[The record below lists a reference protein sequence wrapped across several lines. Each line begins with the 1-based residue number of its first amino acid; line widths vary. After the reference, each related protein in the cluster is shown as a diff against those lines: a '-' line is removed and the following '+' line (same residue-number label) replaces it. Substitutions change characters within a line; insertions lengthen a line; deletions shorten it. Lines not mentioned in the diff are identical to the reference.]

1 MLKPYELQYAAFLLG
16 DLQKAR
22 PGYAEACEKGL
33 PALGCRLI
41 SSLSSLQMHN
51 HEEDIWSVR
60 ITLGVRSLGVLDDD
74 TVTWFWVG
82 DHDDYKRFFG

>member
-1 MLKPYELQYAAFLLG
+1 MLKNYEIEYAAIVLG
-16 DLQKAR
+16 DIQKAR
-22 PGYAEACEKGL
+22 PGYAEACE
-33 PALGCRLI
+33 AYRLWAAD
-41 SSLSSLQMHN
+41 SFHPSLRFKCIN

-60 ITLGVRSLGVLDDD
+60 ITLGVRSLGVLDGD

>member
-1 MLKPYELQYAAFLLG
+1 MKSNTLPSFWETYKKLDAVTRKRARKAYRLWAADSFH
-16 DLQKAR
+16 
-22 PGYAEACEKGL
+22 P
-33 PALGCRLI
+33 
-41 SSLSSLQMHN
+41 SLRFKCIN

-60 ITLGVRSLGVLDDD
+60 ITLGVRSLGVLDGD

>member
-1 MLKPYELQYAAFLLG
+1 MKSNTLPSFWETYRKLDPDTRKRAR
-16 DLQKAR
+16 KA
-22 PGYAEACEKGL
+22 Y
-33 PALGCRLI
+33 RLWVTD
-41 SSLSSLQMHN
+41 SFHPSLRFKCIN

-60 ITLGVRSLGVLDDD
+60 ITLGVRSLGVLDGD

>member
-1 MLKPYELQYAAFLLG
+1 MLKTYEIEYAAFVN
-16 DLQKAR
+16 
-22 PGYAEACEKGL
+22 P
-33 PALGCRLI
+33 
-41 SSLSSLQMHN
+41 SLRFKCIN

-60 ITLGVRSLGVLDDD
+60 ITLGVRSLGVLDGD